1 MEATVW
7 FFVIVVPAVVVL
19 AWMYGKWRWGAST
32 LGNPA
37 ERAAFNTL
45 HTAGLA
51 APALRTGLNA
61 DSAERAI
68 RHLRELA
75 GTAAFSIHDRDAL
88 LAWDGEFAHHA
99 DRAHA
104 LIQRV
109 IRSGRAEVFGP
120 ETVACENSDCPLT
133 FAIVAPLVIDDLV
146 LGAIAGF
153 DRGAPA
159 ATVRTLTEISRWMN
173 GQLELAELDA
183 SRTRLA
189 EAEVKALRA
198 QISTHFIYNALNA
211 IASYIRTDP
220 EHARELLLE
229 FSDFTRYSFRRHG
242 QFTTL
247 SDELASI
254 ERYLTLERARFGDR
268 MQVELRI
275 SPEVLTVNVPFL
287 CLQPLVENAVRHGLE
302 NKAGTGHITI
312 FAMDMGPDVWVTIE
326 DDGVGADPQRIRD
339 ILEGTS
345 TSDSIGVANV
355 DERLRTIYGDDYG
368 LIIETAPGAGTKV
381 TVRIPKFQ
389 PKAHG

>member
-1 MEATVW
+1 MDAAAW
-7 FFVIVVPAVVVL
+7 LLVIAVPAAIMS
-19 AWMYGKWRWGAST
+19 AWMYGRWRWGAST

-37 ERAAFNTL
+37 ERATYNTL

-51 APALRTGLNA
+51 APALREGLTR
-61 DSAERAI
+61 DSAQRAI
-68 RHLRELA
+68 RFLRQLA
-75 GTAAFSIHDRDAL
+75 GVPAFSVHDRDGL
-88 LAWDGEFAHHA
+88 LAWDGEYAHHA
-99 DRAHA
+99 DTAHA
-104 LIQRV
+104 LIERV
-109 IRSGRAEVFGP
+109 IRNGRAEVFGP
-120 ETVACENSDCPLT
+120 EVIACENSECPLT

-146 LGAIAGF
+146 LGAIAAF
-153 DRGAPA
+153 DRNAPA
-159 ATVRTLTEISRWMN
+159 ASVRTLTEMSRWMN

-198 QISTHFIYNALNA
+198 QISPHFIYNALNA

-220 EHARELLLE
+220 ENARELLLE

-242 QFTTL
+242 QFTSL
-247 SDELASI
+247 SEELASI
-254 ERYLTLERARFGDR
+254 ERYLKLERARFGER

-275 SPEVLTVNVPFL
+275 APEVLTINVPFL
-287 CLQPLVENAVRHGLE
+287 CLQPIVENAVRHGLE
-302 NKAGTGHITI
+302 NKAGVGHITL

-368 LIIETAPGAGTKV
+368 LVIETAPGAGTKV
-381 TVRIPKFQ
+381 TVRIPKYQ
-389 PKAHG
+389 PKAHA

>member
-1 MEATVW
+1 M
-7 FFVIVVPAVVVL
+7 L
-19 AWMYGKWRWGAST
+19 AWLYGRWRWGASA

-37 ERAAFNTL
+37 ERATYTTL
-45 HTAGLA
+45 YTAGLA
-51 APALRTGLNA
+51 APALRTGLNEL
-61 DSAERAI
+61 SAQRAI
-68 RHLRELA
+68 KHLRQLA
-75 GTAAFSIHDRDAL
+75 GSIAFSIHDEHRL
-88 LAWDGEFAHHA
+88 LAWDGDHEHHA
-99 DRAHA
+99 DGAHE
-104 LIQRV
+104 IVERV
-109 IRSGRAEVFGP
+109 IRTGRAAVFGP
-120 ETVACENSDCPLT
+120 ESVACDNGDCPLG

-146 LGAIAGF
+146 LGAIAAF

-159 ATVRTLTEISRWMN
+159 ASVRTLTEMSRWMN

-183 SRTRLA
+183 SRTRLV

-198 QISTHFIYNALNA
+198 QISPHFIYNALNA

-247 SDELASI
+247 SEELASI
-254 ERYLTLERARFGDR
+254 ERYLKLERARFGDR
-268 MQVELRI
+268 MLVELRI
-275 SPEVLTVNVPFL
+275 APEVLSINVPFL

-302 NKAGTGHITI
+302 SKTGDGHIALH
-312 FAMDMGPDVWVTIE
+312 AMDMGPDVWVTIE

-345 TSDSIGVANV
+345 ASDSIGVANV
-355 DERLRTIYGDDYG
+355 DERLRTIYGDEYG

-389 PKAHG
+389 PTARD

>member
-1 MEATVW
+1 MDATAW
-7 FFVIVVPAVVVL
+7 FFVIVVPAVAVL

-37 ERAAFNTL
+37 ERATFNTL

-51 APALRTGLNA
+51 APALRTGLNV
-61 DSAERAI
+61 DSANRAVK
-68 RHLRELA
+68 HLHQLA
-75 GTAAFSIHDRDAL
+75 GTLAFSVHDRNSL

-99 DRAHA
+99 DKAHE
-104 LIQRV
+104 LIERV
-109 IRSGRAEVFGP
+109 IKSGRAEVLGP
-120 ETVACENSDCPLT
+120 DSVACENADCPLQ

-159 ATVRTLTEISRWMN
+159 AAVRTLTEISRWMN

-183 SRTRLA
+183 SRTRLV

-198 QISTHFIYNALNA
+198 QISPHFIYNALNA

-242 QFTTL
+242 QFTSL
-247 SDELASI
+247 SEELASI

-287 CLQPLVENAVRHGLE
+287 CLQPIVENAVRHGLE
-302 NKAGTGHITI
+302 NKAGVGHITL

-326 DDGVGADPQRIRD
+326 DDGVGADPQRIRE

-368 LIIETAPGAGTKV
+368 LVIETAPGAGTKV

-389 PKAHG
+389 PKAHE

>member
-1 MEATVW
+1 M
-7 FFVIVVPAVVVL
+7 VPALVVL
-19 AWMYGKWRWGAST
+19 SWLYGKWRWGASA

-37 ERAAFNTL
+37 ERATYETL
-45 HTAGLA
+45 YTAGLA
-51 APALRTGLNA
+51 APALRTGLNEL
-61 DSAERAI
+61 SAERAI
-68 RHLRELA
+68 KHLRQLA
-75 GTAAFSIHDRDAL
+75 GSIAFSIHDDSHL
-88 LAWDGEFAHHA
+88 LAWDGAHEHHA
-99 DRAHA
+99 DAAHA
-104 LIQRV
+104 IVERV
-109 IRSGRAEVFGP
+109 IKTGRAAVFGP
-120 ETVACENSDCPLT
+120 ESVACDNSECPLA

-146 LGAIAGF
+146 LGAIAAY

-159 ATVRTLTEISRWMN
+159 ASVRTLTEMSRWMN

-183 SRTRLA
+183 SRTRLV

-198 QISTHFIYNALNA
+198 QISPHFIYNALNA

-247 SDELASI
+247 SEELSSI
-254 ERYLTLERARFGDR
+254 ERYLKLERARFGDR
-268 MQVELRI
+268 MLVELRI
-275 SPEVLTVNVPFL
+275 APEVLAVNVPFL

-302 NKAGTGHITI
+302 NKTGVGHIALH
-312 FAMDMGPDVWVTIE
+312 AMDMGPDVWVTIE
-326 DDGVGADPQRIRD
+326 DDGIGADPQRIRD

-345 TSDSIGVANV
+345 ASDSIGVANV
-355 DERLRTIYGDDYG
+355 DERLRTIYGDEYG

-389 PKAHG
+389 PTARD

>member
-1 MEATVW
+1 MGATAW
-7 FFVIVVPAVVVL
+7 LFVIVLPAGVVL
-19 AWMYGKWRWGAST
+19 AWMYGRWRWGAST

-37 ERAAFNTL
+37 ERATYNTL

-61 DSAERAI
+61 DSAARAVK
-68 RHLRELA
+68 HLRQLA
-75 GTAAFSIHDRDAL
+75 GTPAFSVHDCDAL

-99 DRAHA
+99 DSAHR
-104 LIQRV
+104 IIERV
-109 IRSGRAEVFGP
+109 VRSGRAEVLGP
-120 ETVACENSDCPLT
+120 EVVACENSDCPLT

-146 LGAIAGF
+146 LGAVAAY

-159 ATVRTLTEISRWMN
+159 ASVRTLSEMSRWMN

-183 SRTRLA
+183 SRTRLV

-198 QISTHFIYNALNA
+198 QISPHFIYNALNA

-220 EHARELLLE
+220 ENARELLLE
-229 FSDFTRYSFRRHG
+229 FADFTRYSFRRHG
-242 QFTTL
+242 QFTSL
-247 SDELASI
+247 SEELSSI
-254 ERYLTLERARFGDR
+254 ERYLKLERARFGER

-275 SPEVLTVNVPFL
+275 APEVLTVNVPFL

-302 NKAGTGHITI
+302 NKAGTGHITLL
-312 FAMDMGPDVWVTIE
+312 AMDMGPDVWVTIE
-326 DDGVGADPQRIRD
+326 DDGVGAEPQRIRD
-339 ILEGTS
+339 ILAGTS
-345 TSDSIGVANV
+345 TTDSVGVANV
-355 DERLRTIYGDDYG
+355 DERLRSIYGDDYG

>member
-1 MEATVW
+1 MDTNAW
-7 FFVIVVPAVVVL
+7 LVIIAIPVVAVV
-19 AWMYGKWRWGAST
+19 AWMYGKWRWGASS

-37 ERAAFNTL
+37 ERATYTAL

-51 APALRTGLNA
+51 APALRMGLNEE
-61 DSAERAI
+61 SAVRAI
-68 RHLRELA
+68 KHLRALA
-75 GTAAFSIHDRDAL
+75 GSIAFSVHDRDQL

-99 DRAHA
+99 DHAHE
-104 LIQRV
+104 LIGRV
-109 IRSGRAEVFGP
+109 IATGRAEVFGP
-120 ETVACENSDCPLT
+120 DAVACQNSECPLT
-133 FAIVAPLVIDDLV
+133 FAIVSPLVIDDLV
-146 LGAIAGF
+146 LGAIAAF

-159 ATVRTLTEISRWMN
+159 ASVRTLSEMSRWMN

-183 SRTRLA
+183 SRTRLV

-198 QISTHFIYNALNA
+198 QISPHFIYNALNA

-254 ERYLTLERARFGDR
+254 ERYLKLEHARFGER

-275 SPEVLTVNVPFL
+275 APEVLTVNVPFL

-302 NKAGTGHITI
+302 NKTGVGHITLL
-312 FAMDMGPDVWVTIE
+312 AMDMGPDVWVTIE

-339 ILEGTS
+339 VLEGTS

-355 DERLRTIYGDDYG
+355 DERLRTIYGDEYG
-368 LIIETAPGAGTKV
+368 LVIETAPGAGTKV

-389 PKAHG
+389 PKAHI